1 MSNITVSNTDITRGN
16 ILPPVI
22 LITCGNITVSNTDIT
37 RGNILPPVIL
47 ITCGNIARATSRC
60 EILRESSI

>member
-1 MSNITVSNTDITRGN
+1 MSNITVSNMSVSN